1 MSPGVWPGNSLS
13 LDERGWMFPEKVLFF
28 IQFSDKIAAEW
39 NKWNRCIFVFPTP
52 GVKMHMCY
60 MCSLVLW
67 FKSLYVRVIVPTAI
81 ASTVL
86 QLALAAR
93 PTYASAGCCKVGS

>member
-39 NKWNRCIFVFPTP
+39 NKWNRCIFI
-52 GVKMHMCY
+52 Y
-60 MCSLVLW
+60 
-67 FKSLYVRVIVPTAI
+67 IV
-81 ASTVL
+81 
-86 QLALAAR
+86 
-93 PTYASAGCCKVGS
+93 